1 MVRRSFRPIDDYFKT
16 DDARRLQN
24 SPVAFCG
31 PLSCL
36 EMHDGCRRG
45 NAPFFAVS
53 VQELIT
59 NSIPFHRPPS
69 TPPPPKK
76 TFPTHA
82 HRFTVF
88 LNFAVF
94 PLSDTRTTDNGLQTF
109 MVAVGTGK
117 CKEDRNARTLNNA
130 QYSKF
135 LPPLRDAPAVG
146 SRPTLELKD
155 REKM

>member
-1 MVRRSFRPIDDYFKT
+1 MTDVVEGMRLSLPLASKNSSPIQSPFP
-16 DDARRLQN
+16 RL
-24 SPVAFCG
+24 
-31 PLSCL
+31 
-36 EMHDGCRRG
+36 R
-45 NAPFFAVS
+45 
-53 VQELIT
+53 
-59 NSIPFHRPPS
+59 
-69 TPPPPKK
+69 PPPPKK

-88 LNFAVF
+88 LSFTVF

-109 MVAVGTGK
+109 MVAVGTRK

-130 QYSKF
+130 QSSKF

-155 REKM
+155 REKMKNKMDDIALRAVRQRIHCP